1 MVADADRRTGNGE
14 AAIHKLDVI
23 TNWERQKFRGFY
35 QSGIPT
41 EELALVPGVYIYN
54 CSKL

>member
-23 TNWERQKFRGFY
+23 TERERQKFRGFY

-41 EELALVPGVYIYN
+41 EELTLEPGVYVYN